1 MKRKD
6 AENLINTVFSIF
18 LDHGDDRAR
27 TCDFLR
33 VMQALSQLSYT
44 SITVILPRW
53 QKNARKIIRIFEF
66 VCVLMNRKKQRL
78 DESTAAFY
86 SGLLLYKLFVEF
98 RIEIIEVLRI
108 QIGLYF
114 LQRLAESLKM
124 NDFTFA
130 QELEWFSDFRVVDD
144 AD

>member
-1 MKRKD
+1 
-6 AENLINTVFSIF
+6 
-18 LDHGDDRAR
+18 
-27 TCDFLR
+27 
-33 VMQALSQLSYT
+33 MQALSQLSYT

-124 NDFTFA
+124 NDFTLT
-130 QELEWFSDFRVVDD
+130 QELERFSDFRVVDD